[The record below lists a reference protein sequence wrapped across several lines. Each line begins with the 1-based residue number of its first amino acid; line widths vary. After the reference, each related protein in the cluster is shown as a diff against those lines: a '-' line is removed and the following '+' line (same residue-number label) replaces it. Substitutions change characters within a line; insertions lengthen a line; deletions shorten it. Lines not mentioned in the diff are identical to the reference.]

1 MRATRRLPDSAWV
14 IGTGVALGILGAVL
28 SKAGNP
34 PNMGLCIACF
44 LRDIAGALG
53 LHRAAPAQY
62 LRPEIPG
69 IILGV
74 TLAALLRRELQG
86 RSAPSVALSFLLGVL
101 MMIGALAFLGC
112 PLRMALRLG
121 GGDLSALVGL
131 GGFAA
136 GISIGVL
143 LLRGGYSI
151 GRSAV
156 APNLPT
162 WIPPI
167 LAAGLVVLLVLRP
180 AFLFFSE
187 TGPGRMA
194 APIWASL
201 GAGVVI
207 GLLAQRSRVC
217 FAGGIRDMLLIRSP
231 HLLYGLL
238 ATLAAACLTNL
249 ALGRFNL
256 GLDGQPI
263 AHCEHLWNFL
273 GMSLVGL
280 AAVLLGGCPLRQ
292 VVLASGGNGGAL
304 VAVGGMLIG
313 AALAHNFGLAASPAG
328 VPIGGKVAVAA
339 GLVICVPIGWILRDR

>member
-1 MRATRRLPDSAWV
+1 MRSKWRVPDSAWV
-14 IGTGVALGILGAVL
+14 IGAGVALGILGAVL

-53 LHRAAPAQY
+53 LHRAAAAQY

-74 TLAALLRRELQG
+74 ALAAFWGKELKG
-86 RSAPSVALSFLLGVL
+86 RSAPSVAVSFLLGAL
-101 MMIGALAFLGC
+101 MMIGALVFLGC
-112 PLRMALRLG
+112 PLRMILRLA
-121 GGDLSALVGL
+121 GGDLNALVGL
-131 GGFAA
+131 GGFAT
-136 GISIGVL
+136 GILVGVVL
-143 LLRGGYSI
+143 LRAGYSI
-151 GRSAV
+151 GRWAV
-156 APNLPT
+156 APALST

-180 AFLFFSE
+180 AFIFFSE
-187 TGPGRMA
+187 KGPGSMA

-201 GAGVVI
+201 GAGLVV

-217 FAGGIRDMLLIRSP
+217 FAGGIRDLLLIRSP

-238 ATLAAACLTNL
+238 ATMAAACLTNL

-256 GLDGQPI
+256 GFDGQPA
-263 AHCEHLWNFL
+263 AHSEHLWNVL

-280 AAVLLGGCPLRQ
+280 AAILLGGCPLRQ
-292 VVLASGGNGGAL
+292 MVLAFGGNGGAL
-304 VAVGGMLIG
+304 VAVGGMLAG

-339 GLVICVPIGWILRDR
+339 GLLVCLPIGWILRDR